1 MIIFALTSFVLYAF
15 SRARAL
21 SGGGSPP
28 LPSPFDRRVVLVSSP
43 TCPACREYTPRFE
56 REMADQIRAGAASV
70 LHPKMVSFDVK
81 YIPHVALL
89 EPGRPPREASRE
101 DFEALRRFVQ

>member
-1 MIIFALTSFVLYAF
+1 
-15 SRARAL
+15 
-21 SGGGSPP
+21 
-28 LPSPFDRRVVLVSSP
+28 
-43 TCPACREYTPRFE
+43 
-56 REMADQIRAGAASV
+56 MADQIRAGKASV